1 MKYKRE
7 QCNLCYSKRKT
18 EKIEKILSYNICTS
32 CISSNRELKS
42 YLKEYNKIKN
52 VKTESTIE
60 SDKKISSII
69 ESFIKQENEKASLK
83 TNILNKVSNKEN
95 KRMVKK
101 TLNSFSFLELQD
113 CENSLNEAK
122 DDLEKL
128 KDNTFITKRRSNLEL
143 PDPLNII
150 KDLKESIVDQEYALE
165 DVTFALI
172 QHLARIRNPKIP
184 KNNILLLG
192 PTGTGKT
199 EIARVLSSYLNIPLV
214 ILDAT
219 SFTSEGYVGASLSDT
234 VVNSLLMSSNG
245 NKKIAENSIVFID
258 EIDKKAVSRYNESG
272 INTLS
277 IQHELLKMLEGTD
290 IKGEVSSE
298 DGKHGKKVSLNTSNI
313 LFICAGAF
321 DGLDEI
327 IKKRMGKNSI
337 GLNSAIK
344 NFNDEYDFTMI
355 ETSDLKEYGLTTE
368 FLGRFSTITATKKL
382 NNESL
387 FKIVKNKKNSIC
399 DQYQKLF
406 EQYEV
411 NIVFSDE
418 FIKSI
423 INLAE
428 EQGVGARGINKI
440 FIKKLKPILLNIYKF
455 VQKDIIV
462 NEEDIDVI
470 ERNNVEQLKSITL
483 QKNN

>member
-7 QCNLCYSKRKT
+7 KCDLCCSKRKL

-52 VKTESTIE
+52 IKTENTNE
-60 SDKKISSII
+60 SDKKISLII
-69 ESFIKQENEKASLK
+69 ENFIKEENQKISLK
-83 TNILNKVSNKEN
+83 NNILNKVSNKEN
-95 KRMVKK
+95 KSTVMK

-113 CENSLNEAK
+113 CENCLNEAK
-122 DDLEKL
+122 NDLDKL
-128 KDNTFITKRRSNLEL
+128 KDNTFITKRRGNLDL

-150 KDLKESIVDQEYALE
+150 KDLKESIIDQEYALE

-172 QHLARIRNPKIP
+172 QHLARIRNPNIP

-199 EIARVLSSYLNIPLV
+199 EISRVLSNYLNIPLV

-258 EIDKKAVSRYNESG
+258 EIDKKAVSKYNESG

-277 IQHELLKMLEGTD
+277 IQQELLKMLEGTD
-290 IKGEVSSE
+290 IKGEISSE
-298 DGKHGKKVSLNTSNI
+298 DGKHGKKVSINTSNI

-321 DGLDEI
+321 DGLEDI
-327 IKKRMGKNSI
+327 IKKRMGTNSI
-337 GLNSAIK
+337 GLNSNK
-344 NFNDEYDFTMI
+344 QEFNDNLDFTMT
-355 ETSDLKEYGLTTE
+355 ETSDLKNYGLTTE

-382 NNESL
+382 TSDSL
-387 FKIVKNKKNSIC
+387 FKIIKNKKNSIC
-399 DQYQKLF
+399 NQYQKLF

-411 NIVFSDE
+411 NVIFSDE

-423 INLAE
+423 ISLAE

-440 FIKKLKPILLNIYKF
+440 FIKKLKLILLNIYKF

-462 NEEDIDVI
+462 NEDNIDVI
-470 ERNNVEQLKSITL
+470 ERKKIEQP
-483 QKNN
+483 